1 MTDIAIRRA
10 IAPLAGRL
18 LAAVFLALPGACG
31 GGGGGPAATEAAGT
45 LSLAG
50 CAISAGDHDCEGTVT
65 WTTTA
70 TAAPVLRLGE
80 RLVPVTTSG
89 VLAVRLGID
98 PVGVELRDGAR
109 VLASATLRAACVSAS
124 AWTGGSCAPY
134 ATRTGVRVP
143 TPFVEAGTAVSLEVV
158 LFRPLTIGPYPLV
171 VFHHGSTGNGDD
183 PSAFRRTYANET
195 VARFFVARGWM
206 VAFPQRRGRGASD
219 GLYDEGFLP
228 DRSRY
233 SCLRDPALAGAERA
247 LQDADAALRHLLAST
262 GVDPSR
268 VLLAGHSRG
277 GILAVAQAGRFP
289 VPVGGVLN
297 FSGGW
302 LGEGCADAIAVNRD
316 LSARGGSAPAA
327 SLWLYADADPF
338 YSLEHSR
345 ANFAAYRAAGGS
357 GTFLAYARA
366 PGLDGHFLVDDAA
379 LWSADVAAF
388 LERFPPR

>member
-1 MTDIAIRRA
+1 MTIEAKRRG
-10 IAPLAGRL
+10 IAPIAGRL
-18 LAAVFLALPGACG
+18 LALALFALAGACG
-31 GGGGGPAATEAAGT
+31 GGGGGAATPAAAGT

-50 CAISAGDHDCEGTVT
+50 CAIAAGDRDCEGTVT
-65 WTTTA
+65 WTTTGTA
-70 TAAPVLRLGE
+70 TPVLRVGD
-80 RLVPVTTSG
+80 RLVPVATSG
-89 VLAVRLGID
+89 VLAERLGID

-124 AWTGGSCAPY
+124 TWSGERCAPY
-134 ATRTGVRVP
+134 ATRTSVRAP
-143 TPFVEAGTAVSLEVV
+143 TPFLEAGSPVSLEVV
-158 LFRPLTIGPYPLV
+158 LFRPLTAGPHPLV

-183 PSAFRRTYANET
+183 PSTFRRTYTNESA
-195 VARFFVARGWM
+195 ARFFVAHGWM

-219 GLYDEGFLP
+219 GLYDEGFVP

-233 SCLRDPALAGAERA
+233 SCLRDTALAGAQRA
-247 LQDADAALRHLLAST
+247 LQDADAALLHLLASAD
-262 GVDPSR
+262 VDSSQ

-277 GILAVAQAGRFP
+277 GILAVAQAGRPPAP
-289 VPVGGVLN
+289 VRGVVN

-316 LSARGGSAPAA
+316 LAARGGSAPAA